1 MREDFELGQ
10 YIVKHEFSGVD
21 NNLTGKKKGNGVHVA
36 GGCLCVFMFIPS
48 HWIMKLLSRFVR

>member
-21 NNLTGKKKGNGVHVA
+21 NNLTGKKKKEMVSMWQVVVCV
-36 GGCLCVFMFIPS
+36 CLCLFL
-48 HWIMKLLSRFVR
+48 HTG